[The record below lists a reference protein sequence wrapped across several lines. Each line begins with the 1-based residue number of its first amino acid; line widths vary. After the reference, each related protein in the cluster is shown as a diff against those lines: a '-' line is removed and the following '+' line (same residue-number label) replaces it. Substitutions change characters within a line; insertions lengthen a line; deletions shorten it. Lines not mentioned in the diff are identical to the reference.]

1 MNIFKLAPEAVFIDL
16 EVNAEGSIAVA
27 GILSRR
33 MQKEFRGRAVE
44 QAFTDLNR
52 DLPDGA
58 VVCGH
63 NLLEHDLPILADR
76 IPGLRK
82 IQTAPAL
89 DSLFL
94 SPLAFPKKP
103 YHALVKNK
111 TLKSQTNRP
120 LSDCEA
126 SATVLSDVIDIFS
139 KIAEE
144 DPNKLC
150 FLASCLVR
158 GGLPSQRGRGVEFL
172 LSHFGL
178 SPLRF
183 DSEDTFS
190 TLSELCGET
199 VCPTHLREVWE
210 AAGEDNALRVSLA
223 YVVAWLPVAGSD
235 SILPAWVSR
244 RFPAVSECVRK
255 LRRSACTDGD
265 CPYCAKTHNPTAQ
278 LQRWFGFKG
287 YRPVPAL
294 PGNPDQSLQ
303 KALVRAGMNGES
315 LLGILP
321 TGGGKSLCFQLPAF
335 YRYSTTGALT
345 IVISPLQALM
355 KDQVENLIERAG
367 IYSTAALYG
376 LLTLAERR
384 VLLENIAMGSIGLL
398 YVSPEQLRNSSFRRA
413 IANRHVEC
421 WVYDEAHCLSKWGHD
436 FRPDYLY
443 VGRFIRELTEEQGA
457 PVPSICC
464 VTATAKKDVQ
474 EEIRKHIK
482 DSLGLD
488 LKIFDGGAERS
499 NLSYLVEEAKGTAK
513 EDRIHEILSERIG
526 FPEGNGT
533 AVIFCAT
540 HRSTQSVAEDLQR
553 RGWAAEAFHAGLD
566 NDTKKKVFDNFME
579 DRTRVIAA
587 TNAFGMGVDKP
598 DIRVVIHAETPGSLE
613 NYLQEAGRAGRDG
626 EEAECIILF
635 DQKDMEKQFRL
646 SGYSRLHMD
655 EVQEIW
661 RAIYKADRKKTGEVV
676 LTAQEIHR
684 STSNSKDDDSFSAT
698 KINTAVAVLER
709 QGFLER
715 NENRPIVFQ
724 GRVLVRDEEEG
735 MKRIEALRLPASTK
749 ALWKAY
755 LRIFIN
761 LEGSDAFGLD
771 VFAEDPLTDEA
782 IRQYEAGTRK
792 HIRPYR
798 FVVNVLNEMA
808 TPAAGLLKK
817 GILFSAWIKA
827 GQRANA
833 SADLR
838 RLVEAEE
845 AFLNLLRERE
855 PDAEGWVPGHIA
867 SINQTLSKQKF
878 NCTTDMLVRF
888 LRQWEQD
895 PRELHNRPP
904 NLEIR
909 QTSQRIF
916 HIRLL
921 RTWQEVADAMRCR
934 HQHLTVLIDLLL
946 KKAKGAE
953 SEVLVDFSEHDVLE
967 AFDQDLS
974 LRADPSPNPGNA
986 LLSLL
991 TFAHHAKLLDLK
1003 NGKALITSAMTLR
1016 LNPAKT
1022 DRKRIAGFTKGDFA
1036 PLSIF
1041 YEERIL
1047 QIHVM
1052 AEYARTATR
1061 KVAAHIAMIA
1071 DYFRLAKAEF
1081 AQRYLREDQELY
1093 RRATGIESF
1102 RAIVDDLG
1110 NPEQQAIVAAT
1121 ETGNRIVLA
1130 GPGSGKTRVITHRC
1144 AYLLRVLRLRP
1155 ENILVLCFNRN
1166 ACLELRRRIYRLA
1179 EEDAYGV
1186 IISTYHGLALRLLGR
1201 SLADISQRH
1210 GDHAIDFKEMLREA
1224 TQWLRGETSVV
1235 GADPDNLREAILG
1248 DIRHILIDEY
1258 QDIDEDEYAFIRAL
1272 SGADLE
1278 QDRKRPTLMAVG
1290 DDDQSI
1296 YGFKGANV
1304 TFIRRF
1310 REDYN
1315 AREHQLLENYRSSA
1329 HIIAASNQLIASN
1342 RDRMKADRPIR
1353 IDGRRKRDPAG
1364 GRWENLD
1371 PVIRGRVH
1379 RVQVDD
1385 AVHQSLA
1392 ALHEIE
1398 RLRDRDPEVDW
1409 QEFAILARRRN
1420 ELMSIRALLE
1430 EAGLP
1435 FHFDA
1440 TGNDF
1445 PPLYRIRQIAK
1456 WFRYLEEHVDEEWNA
1471 SVLRARLI
1479 EELGDPIDTWSRLL
1493 DEIAREY
1500 NGLYGSRVL
1509 PVPEIRAFFFDA
1521 LAERRRQRTPGPG
1534 IRLLTVHRAKGL
1546 EFTHVFLLDGA
1557 WADNSKTAR
1566 SRETEEDRRVYYVG
1580 MTRARKTLTLFERTD
1595 LRSRFPRE
1603 IETTGVVIRKA
1614 PHLVPKPGDSWMNKH
1629 FELLTPDHLYLS
1641 FAGRRPARDSIHRR
1655 LAALRDG
1662 DTLFPQQRNDQVL
1675 LCDREGFAVARLSK
1689 RGMEVWLPRLG
1700 QIQTVRILA
1709 MIERRKSDGD
1719 QSFNIGNGVER
1730 WEIPL
1735 CEVVLDA
1742 FTTDNPIDTRE
1753 ADGKLP
1759 R

>member
-1 MNIFKLAPEAVFIDL
+1 MTIFELVPEACFIDL
-16 EVNAEGSIAVA
+16 EVDAEGSIAVA
-27 GILSRR
+27 GIFSRR
-33 MQKEFRGRAVE
+33 VQKEFRGRAVE
-44 QAFTDLNR
+44 GNLTDLNR

-58 VVCGH
+58 VICGH
-63 NLLEHDLPILADR
+63 NLLDHDLPILSER
-76 IPGLRK
+76 FPGLQR
-82 IQTAPAL
+82 IQAAPAL

-111 TLKSQTNRP
+111 TLKSQANRP

-126 SATVLSDVIDIFS
+126 SATVLSDVIDIFARM
-139 KIAEE
+139 AEE
-144 DPNKLC
+144 TPGKLS
-150 FLASCLVR
+150 LIASCLVQ
-158 GGLPSQRGRGVEFL
+158 GGLPLQGGKGVEFL
-172 LSHFGL
+172 LSHFRL

-183 DSEDTFS
+183 NSEETFF

-199 VCPTHLREVWE
+199 VCPAHLREVWE
-210 AAGEDNALRVSLA
+210 AAREDDALRVSLA

-244 RFPAVSECVRK
+244 RFPAVSECVHK
-255 LRRSACTDGD
+255 LRRSACSDSD
-265 CPYCAKTHNPTAQ
+265 CPYCVKTHNPTAQ
-278 LQRWFGFKG
+278 LQRWFGFER
-287 YRPVPAL
+287 YRPEPCL
-294 PGNPDQSLQ
+294 PDNPGQSLQ
-303 KALVRAGMNGES
+303 EALVRAGMNGES

-321 TGGGKSLCFQLPAF
+321 TGGGKSLCFQLPAL

-355 KDQVENLIERAG
+355 KDQVENLVTRAG

-384 VLLENIAMGSIGLL
+384 VLLENIALGSIGLL

-443 VGRFIRELTEEQGA
+443 VGRFIRELADEQGA

-474 EEIRKHIK
+474 EEICKHIK
-482 DSLGLD
+482 DTLD
-488 LKIFDGGAERS
+488 LDLTIFDGGAERS
-499 NLSYLVEEAKGTAK
+499 NLSYQVEEAKEMAK
-513 EDRIHEILSERIG
+513 EDRIHEILSDRIG
-526 FPEGNGT
+526 FPDGDGT

-566 NDTKKKVFDNFME
+566 IETKKKVFENFME

-626 EEAECIILF
+626 QQAECIILF
-635 DQKDMEKQFRL
+635 DQKDLEKQFRL
-646 SGYSRLHMD
+646 SGYSRLRID
-655 EVQEIW
+655 DIQDIW
-661 RAIYKADRKKTGEVV
+661 RAIYRADRQKTGEVV

-684 STSNSKDDDSFSAT
+684 NTSNPKDDEAFSTT

-724 GRVLVRDEEEG
+724 GRLLVRDEEEG
-735 MKRIEALRLPASTK
+735 IKRIEALGLPASK
-749 ALWKAY
+749 EALWKAY

-782 IRQYEAGTRK
+782 VRQYEAGTRR

-808 TPAAGLLKK
+808 SPAAGLLRK

-838 RLVEAEE
+838 RLAEAEE
-845 AFLNLLRERE
+845 AFLNLLREHE
-855 PDAEGWVPGHIA
+855 PNAEGWVPAHLA

-909 QTSQRIF
+909 QRSQGIF

-921 RTWQEVADAMRCR
+921 RTWQEVANAMRSR
-934 HQHLTVLIDLLL
+934 HQHLAVLIKLLL
-946 KKAKGAE
+946 RKAKGAE
-953 SEVLVDFSEHDVLE
+953 SDVLVDFSEHDVLE
-967 AFDQDLS
+967 AFNDDLS
-974 LRADPSPNPGNA
+974 LRADPLQNPGNA

-1022 DRKRIAGFTKGDFA
+1022 NRKRIAGFTKGDFA
-1036 PLSIF
+1036 PLSVF

-1061 KVAAHIAMIA
+1061 KIAAHVAMIA

-1081 AQRYLREDQELY
+1081 AKRYLREDQELY
-1093 RRATGIESF
+1093 RRATSIESF

-1121 ETGNRIVLA
+1121 ENGNRIVLA

-1166 ACLELRRRIYRLA
+1166 ACLELRRRIYKLA
-1179 EEDAYGV
+1179 EDDAHGV
-1186 IISTYHGLALRLLGR
+1186 IISTYHSLALRLLGR
-1201 SLADISQRH
+1201 SLADVAQTH
-1210 GDHAIDFKEMLREA
+1210 GDDAIDFKELLREA
-1224 TQWLRGETSVV
+1224 TRWLRGETSVI
-1235 GADPDNLREAILG
+1235 GADPDNLREALLG

-1272 SGADLE
+1272 AGADLQ

-1310 REDYN
+1310 CQDYE
-1315 AREHQLLENYRSSA
+1315 AKEHQLLENYRSSA
-1329 HIIAASNQLIASN
+1329 HIIAASNQLIATN

-1353 IDGRRKRDPAG
+1353 IDGHRKREPAG
-1364 GRWENLD
+1364 GRWEAQD

-1379 RVQVDD
+1379 RLQVES

-1392 ALHEIE
+1392 VLHEIK
-1398 RLRDRDPEVDW
+1398 RLRERDPEVDW
-1409 QEFAILARRRN
+1409 KEFAILARRKN
-1420 ELMSIRALLE
+1420 ELMPILALLE
-1430 EAGLP
+1430 ESGLP

-1440 TGNDF
+1440 AGDEF
-1445 PPLYRIRQIAK
+1445 PPLYRIRQNAR
-1456 WFRYLEEHVDEEWNA
+1456 WFRYLEEHADEEWNA

-1479 EELGDPIDTWSRLL
+1479 EELGDPNDTWTRFL
-1493 DEIAREY
+1493 DEIAREFTGAHG
-1500 NGLYGSRVL
+1500 NQVL

-1546 EFTHVFLLDGA
+1546 EFTHVFLVDGA
-1557 WADNSKTAR
+1557 WADNRRTAGC
-1566 SRETEEDRRVYYVG
+1566 RETEEDRRVYYVG
-1580 MTRARKTLTLFERTD
+1580 MTRACETLTIFERTD
-1595 LRSRFPRE
+1595 LRSRFPKE
-1603 IETTGVVIRKA
+1603 IETTGVVIRIA
-1614 PHLVPKPGDSWMNKH
+1614 PDLVPKPGDSWMHKH
-1629 FELLTPDHLYLS
+1629 FDLLTPDHLYLS
-1641 FAGRRPARDSIHRR
+1641 FAGRKPSGDPIHRH
-1655 LAALRDG
+1655 LANLSDG
-1662 DTLFPQQRNDQVL
+1662 DILILDPIDQQIVIRDPKKNII
-1675 LCDREGFAVARLSK
+1675 AKLSN
-1689 RGMEVWLPRLG
+1689 RGTEKWLPKIK
-1700 QIQTVRILA
+1700 QIHTVRILA
-1709 MIERRKSDGD
+1709 IIERKKTDGD
-1719 QSFNIGNGVER
+1719 PAYNAQNRTER

-1735 CEVVLDA
+1735 CEIILDEPA
-1742 FTTDNPIDTRE
+1742 STNPGE
-1753 ADGKLP
+1753 
-1759 R
+1759 